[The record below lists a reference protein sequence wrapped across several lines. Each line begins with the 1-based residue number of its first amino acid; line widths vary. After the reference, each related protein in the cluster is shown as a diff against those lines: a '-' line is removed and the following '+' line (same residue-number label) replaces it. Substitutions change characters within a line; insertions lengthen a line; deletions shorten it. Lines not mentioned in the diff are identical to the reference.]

1 MNIDRHSVLLG
12 FVLGMLFAAFIF
24 ELCQWADRHLI
35 FVR

>member
-1 MNIDRHSVLLG
+1 MWYG
-12 FVLGMLFAAFIF
+12 FVLGMLAAAVII